1 MEQLSDSHWLK
12 LKAETERVFKNNE
25 VELEHDYYHMPSA
38 YFYPSLF
45 AWDSGF
51 HSAVMLHIDKEKAK
65 WELETLF
72 KQVAADGHLPH
83 EVLFPC
89 PATTRRPLRNFM
101 RWISQ
106 WAYDSNEASFLIDP
120 PIYVAAAELIY
131 NETKDLE
138 WLKRIWNNLSGCVD
152 FMIEKRDV
160 LGDGMV
166 SILHPWEAGTDMS
179 PQFFPAMK
187 LDKKK
192 RTHAVK
198 SLTSTGFLYL
208 YCRLNSWDPEVLK
221 EKNRFVVEDLT
232 VNCIT
237 VRALKSMSK
246 LASAMGRESESER
259 CRLKADLMSNR
270 LNDLFWDDESS
281 CYYPR
286 WNAEDPKLSRFKTA
300 ASLLP
305 LFAGACT
312 GERLERLV
320 EKHVL
325 NGGEF
330 WTEHLFPFNPHDE
343 LKSARPWLEKRIW
356 AGHCIWINFNWMIS
370 IGLSE
375 NGYTDEARELTRK
388 TVLMVLEQGFH
399 EYYDSLSGKGMRVLD
414 FTWPGLALDMI
425 ARHYP
430 EITRNR

>member
-1 MEQLSDSHWLK
+1 MEQLDKSHRQRLHEE
-12 LKAETERVFKNNE
+12 AVRVYKSNE
-25 VELEHDYYHMPSA
+25 VALPFDYYHMPSA
-38 YFYPSLF
+38 HFYPSLF

-51 HSAVMLHIDKEKAK
+51 QSAVMLHIDEKKAM

-89 PATTRRPLRNFM
+89 PATRRRPMRNFM

-106 WAYDSNEASFLIDP
+106 WAYDSNNASYLIDP
-120 PIYVAAAELIY
+120 PIYVVAAESVFQK
-131 NETKDLE
+131 TKDIH
-138 WLKRIWNNLSGCVD
+138 WLKRIWNNLSGCLD
-152 FMIEKRDV
+152 YLIERRD
-160 LGDGMV
+160 LFNDGMV

-187 LDKKK
+187 LDK
-192 RTHAVK
+192 TNGSHAVK
-198 SLTSTGFLYL
+198 SLVTTGFLYL
-208 YCRLNSWDPEVLK
+208 YCRLHSWNPETLK
-221 EKNRFVVEDLT
+221 KKNRFVVEDLT

-237 VRALKSMSK
+237 IKALKSAAK
-246 LASAMGRESESER
+246 LAGVLGKVTTADRY
-259 CRLKADLMSNR
+259 RLQADRMA
-270 LNDLFWDDESS
+270 DCIEEAFWDDEFC

-286 WNAEDPKLSRFKTA
+286 WNAEELELSRTKTA

-305 LFAGACT
+305 LFAGTCSE
-312 GERLERLV
+312 ERARRLV

-325 NGGEF
+325 KNEEF
-330 WTEHLFPFNPHDE
+330 WADHLLPFNPHDE
-343 LKSARPWLEKRIW
+343 LAGARPWMEKRIW
-356 AGHCIWINFNWMIS
+356 AGHCIWINFNWMVS

-375 NGYTDEARELTRK
+375 YGHSEAARELTRK
-388 TVLMVLEQGFH
+388 TVLMILDQGFY
-399 EYYDSLSGKGMRVLD
+399 EYYDSRNGEGKRVLD

-430 EITRNR
+430 EIT